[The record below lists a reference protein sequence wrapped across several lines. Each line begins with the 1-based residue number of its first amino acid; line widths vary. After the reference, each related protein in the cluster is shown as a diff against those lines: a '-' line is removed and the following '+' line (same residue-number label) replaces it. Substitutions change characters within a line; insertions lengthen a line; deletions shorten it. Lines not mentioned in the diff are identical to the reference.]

1 MADPKARR
9 YRTFCILLYNETDSY
24 DTAAVL
30 DFIMGNIYR
39 WNYIRHDMDIKEYH
53 SDEFPEDYEDGD
65 GVHKKPHIH
74 VVVRTQNG
82 HTITAFAKLLGID
95 ARFVQVCSSYRSAV
109 RYLVH
114 ADDSD
119 KYQYSTL
126 DISSNDP
133 VLLSYFPK
141 YKPSEAEVISQYLDL
156 IRNGA
161 IMPELIRF
169 AVDTETWGYF
179 RLNYSILKDVLNNN
193 YFKRS

>member
-1 MADPKARR
+1 MAEPKARR
-9 YRTFCILLYNETDSY
+9 YRTFCILLYKDTDSY
-24 DTAAVL
+24 DAAAVL

-39 WNYIRHDMDIKEYH
+39 WNYILHDMDEKEYH

-65 GVHKKPHIH
+65 GIHKKPHIH
-74 VVVRTQNG
+74 VVVRTKNG

-95 ARFVQVCSSYRSAV
+95 TRFVQVCTSYRSAV

-114 ADDSD
+114 ADDVD
-119 KYQYSTL
+119 KYQYNTF
-126 DISSNDP
+126 DICSNDP
-133 VLLSYFPK
+133 VLLSYFPR
-141 YKPSEAEVISQYLDL
+141 YKPSEAEVISQYIDL
-156 IRNGA
+156 IRSGA

-169 AVDTETWGYF
+169 AIDTETWGYF

>member
-1 MADPKARR
+1 MAEPKSRR
-9 YRTFCILLYNETDSY
+9 YRTFCILLYKDTQSY

-39 WNYIRHDMDIKEYH
+39 WNYILHDMDEKDYH
-53 SDEFPEDYEDGD
+53 SEEFPVDYEDGD
-65 GVHKKPHIH
+65 GIYKKPHIH
-74 VVVRTQNG
+74 IVVRTKNG
-82 HTITAFAKLLGID
+82 HTLTAFAKLLGID
-95 ARFVQVCSSYRSAV
+95 TRFVQVCNSYRSAV

-119 KYQYSTL
+119 KFQYNTL
-126 DISSNDP
+126 DICSNDP

-141 YKPSEAEVISQYLDL
+141 YKPTEGEIISQYLDL
-156 IRNGA
+156 IKTGA

-169 AVDTETWGYF
+169 AIDTETWGYF

>member
-1 MADPKARR
+1 MANPKARR
-9 YRTFCILLYNETDSY
+9 YRTFCVLLYKETNSY

-39 WNYIRHDMDIKEYH
+39 WNYILHDMDDKEYH

-65 GVHKKPHIH
+65 GVYKKPHIH
-74 VVVRTQNG
+74 VVVRTKNG

-95 ARFVQVCSSYRSAV
+95 PRFVQVCNSYRSAV

-114 ADDSD
+114 ADDTD
-119 KYQYSTL
+119 KYQYNTL
-126 DISSNDP
+126 DICSNDP
-133 VLLSYFPK
+133 VLLSYFPR